1 MTCPILEIESKQ
13 NEMQSNADLAMD
25 KIHMVD
31 TTLNLLSVIKKYGE
45 NLNDPRFKQEMSA
58 ILEKHQDSNASDKLK
73 KANDRIYNNTGLQRT
88 TMEYKMALEQSLR
101 EQNATGNFQG
111 IAGALTTFLNKQFK
125 SYTVAL
131 GLGRFINESA

>member
-88 TMEYKMALEQSLR
+88 T
-101 EQNATGNFQG
+101 
-111 IAGALTTFLNKQFK
+111 
-125 SYTVAL
+125 TVLSNLA
-131 GLGRFINESA
+131 S